1 MTDDKTKPAAGAD
14 DQEQKPV
21 KKKRKLTGTVKGAGY
36 VPDTEHPAAVVID
49 AVADQTEQEDIDIKK
64 VLEAT
69 AESFSN
75 LDIQKMMQDA
85 SKRLDATKIMQDAS
99 KAMAAT
105 DTDKIIADLLLH
117 LRDLADEL
125 KDLQPYIDAEL
136 QKPEYK
142 GKSFAD
148 LHETTEDGS
157 TLFAQL
163 IRAAKEAKAAKEA
176 DIEAAPNVTARKAR
190 AVEYPLDKPNS
201 YIWDLIQTDTK
212 GQIEFNLAKYGSK
225 EVIPAYYSINF
236 DGLSDELQITK
247 KLQPFDKRVYIAVSA
262 LFNAGNNVITLSQ
275 IHYAMGGTT
284 RPGGKILSKIND
296 AITKMTTARILFDN
310 EREAEK
316 YKYNHFK
323 YDGSLLPIERGTAIV
338 NGQLADAAIH
348 IFREPPLIT
357 FAKQRNQITTIDIK
371 LLQSPVNKTD
381 DNLRID
387 DYLIERI
394 SRAKNGKSRSCRI
407 LYKTLYEHA
416 GIADKPKT
424 NTERQQKKR
433 APEKIK
439 KYLDHYQKTGF
450 ISRYTV
456 EKDGLTIHW

>member
-1 MTDDKTKPAAGAD
+1 MTDDKKKHQDGAD
-14 DQEQKPV
+14 DQAQQAQP
-21 KKKRKLTGTVKGAGY
+21 AGDQQQA
-36 VPDTEHPAAVVID
+36 PGGRVV
-49 AVADQTEQEDIDIKK
+49 A
-64 VLEAT
+64 EAT
-69 AESFSN
+69 IKAYLPGSESRAQDVISAVTDQDIEAIGGLTEFVSRIEINKLIAN
-75 LDIQKMMQDA
+75 LYSELHDI
-85 SKRLDATKIMQDAS
+85 I
-99 KAMAAT
+99 
-105 DTDKIIADLLLH
+105 
-117 LRDLADEL
+117 DEL
-125 KDLQPYIDAEL
+125 KTLEPYLAIEFQKKEYAGKTFAEL
-136 QKPEYK
+136 AEKN
-142 GKSFAD
+142 
-148 LHETTEDGS
+148 EDGI
-157 TLFAQL
+157 TLFTKAIQAA
-163 IRAAKEAKAAKEA
+163 RAARNA
-176 DIEAAPNVTARKAR
+176 DIETAPKITARKTK
-190 AVEYPLDKPNS
+190 AVEYPLDKPNT
-201 YIWDLIQTDTK
+201 YIWDLLQVDK
-212 GQIEFNLAKYGSK
+212 HGQIEFNLAKYGSK
-225 EVIPAYYSINF
+225 EIVPAYYSINF
-236 DGLSDELQITK
+236 DGLSDELKITK

-296 AITKMTTARILFDN
+296 AITKMTTARIFFDN

-323 YDGSLLPIERGTAIV
+323 YDGSLLPLERGTAII
-338 NGQLADAAIH
+338 NGQLANAAIH

-394 SRAKNGKSRSCRI
+394 SRAKNGTGRSCRI

>member
-1 MTDDKTKPAAGAD
+1 MTDDKKKHQDGAD
-14 DQEQKPV
+14 DQAQQAQP
-21 KKKRKLTGTVKGAGY
+21 AGDRQQA
-36 VPDTEHPAAVVID
+36 PGGRVV
-49 AVADQTEQEDIDIKK
+49 A
-64 VLEAT
+64 EAT
-69 AESFSN
+69 IKAYLPGSENSAQDVISAVTDQDIEAIGGLAEFVSRIEINKLIAN
-75 LDIQKMMQDA
+75 LYSELHDI
-85 SKRLDATKIMQDAS
+85 I
-99 KAMAAT
+99 
-105 DTDKIIADLLLH
+105 
-117 LRDLADEL
+117 DEL
-125 KDLQPYIDAEL
+125 KTLEPYLATEFQKKEYAGKTFAEL
-136 QKPEYK
+136 AEKN
-142 GKSFAD
+142 
-148 LHETTEDGS
+148 EDGI
-157 TLFAQL
+157 TLFTKAIQAA
-163 IRAAKEAKAAKEA
+163 RAARNA
-176 DIEAAPNVTARKAR
+176 DIETAPKITATKTKT
-190 AVEYPLDKPNS
+190 VEYPLDKPNT
-201 YIWDLIQTDTK
+201 YIWDLLQVDK
-212 GQIEFNLAKYGSK
+212 HGQIEFNLAKYGSK
-225 EVIPAYYSINF
+225 EIVPAYYSINF
-236 DGLSDELQITK
+236 DGLSDELKITK

-275 IHYAMGGTT
+275 IHYAMGGIT
-284 RPGGKILSKIND
+284 RPGGNILSKIND
-296 AITKMTTARILFDN
+296 AITKMTTARIFFDN

-323 YDGSLLPIERGTAIV
+323 YDGSLLPLERGTAII
-338 NGQLADAAIH
+338 NGKLANAAIH

-394 SRAKNGKSRSCRI
+394 SRAKNGTGRSCRI

-424 NTERQQKKR
+424 DTERQQKKR